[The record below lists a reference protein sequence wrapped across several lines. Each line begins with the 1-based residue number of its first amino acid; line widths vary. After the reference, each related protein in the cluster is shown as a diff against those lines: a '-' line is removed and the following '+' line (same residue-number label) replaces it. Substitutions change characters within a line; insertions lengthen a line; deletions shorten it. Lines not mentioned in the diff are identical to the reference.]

1 MTVLIKSGFI
11 VKEQWSN
18 LARHLGVPLSER
30 KQLIETA
37 TRTQDYPTVLEET
50 LEWWIG
56 NQESSWEILISSV
69 NKCGDSS
76 TADNM
81 RKQLGPGISK
91 FYKHTHTLFTKQ

>member
-1 MTVLIKSGFI
+1 MKSGFI

-37 TRTQDYPTVLEET
+37 TRTQDYLTILEET
-50 LEWWIG
+50 LEWWIS
-56 NQESSWEILISSV
+56 NQQPSWELLISSV
-69 NKCGDSS
+69 EKCSDSS

-81 RKQLGPGISK
+81 RKQLGLGT
-91 FYKHTHTLFTKQ
+91 FYYVLN